1 MGRTLILLGLSSLLG
16 LGMTACS
23 SVKPQYYTLGTPELS
38 SSASRQ
44 SSINS
49 LGLARIRLPSLLD
62 RKGMVLRQ
70 DKFSVEVS
78 EQYQWAGALREEFSE
93 SLVSG
98 LQAALPHTRLQVA
111 PWSLE
116 QTPNYYL
123 VVTVL
128 EFDGAPQAQAGLR
141 GSWQLLQ
148 GSSNRLLKA
157 DTMDFKRAVKGKE
170 VRDVVQVQNE
180 LMGDL
185 VRQIIA
191 ALP

>member
-1 MGRTLILLGLSSLLG
+1 MGRTLILLGLMSLFG
-16 LGMTACS
+16 LTACS

-38 SSASRQ
+38 SIASRP
-44 SSINS
+44 SSIKS
-49 LGLARIRLPSLLD
+49 LGVARIRLPSLLD

-78 EQYQWAGALREEFSE
+78 EQYQWAGVLREEFNE

-98 LQAALPHTRLQVA
+98 LQAGLPQTRLQVA
-111 PWSLE
+111 PWTLE
-116 QTPNYYL
+116 QTPDYYL

-128 EFDGAPQAQAGLR
+128 AFEGAPQAQAGLR

-148 GSSNRLLKA
+148 GSSNRLIKA
-157 DTMDFKRAVKGKE
+157 GTMNFTRPVQGKDVK
-170 VRDVVQVQNE
+170 DVVQVQNE

-185 VRQIIA
+185 VRQVIA

>member
-1 MGRTLILLGLSSLLG
+1 MGRTLILLGLMSLFG
-16 LGMTACS
+16 LTACS

-38 SSASRQ
+38 SIASRP
-44 SSINS
+44 SSIKS
-49 LGLARIRLPSLLD
+49 LGVARIRLPSLLD

-78 EQYQWAGALREEFSE
+78 EQYQWAGVLREEFNE

-98 LQAALPHTRLQVA
+98 LQAGLPQTRLQVA
-111 PWSLE
+111 PWTLE
-116 QTPNYYL
+116 QTPDYYL

-128 EFDGAPQAQAGLR
+128 AFDGAPQVQAGLR

-148 GSSNRLLKA
+148 GSSNRLIKA
-157 DTMDFKRAVKGKE
+157 GTMNFTRPVQGKDVK
-170 VRDVVQVQNE
+170 DVVQVQNE

-185 VRQIIA
+185 VRQVIA